1 YAQKGK
7 AYSEGIVAK
16 GVSKGKVTKEK
27 GDALLARITPT
38 TDYNDLKDVDMIIEA
53 VFEDPDVKA
62 DVIKKTEAVI
72 GADVIFASNTS
83 TLPITGLAK
92 NSERPD
98 QFIGIHFFSPVDK
111 MPLVEII
118 PGEQSGDRSLAYAL
132 DYVRMIKKTPIVVK
146 DTRGFYTNRVVPPY
160 LGEAMIMVQEG
171 VAPALIENAAKS
183 LGMPVG
189 PLALTD
195 ETSLELGHML
205 MQSTKKELGD
215 DYKPSGNEELLEK
228 MVVGLG
234 RKGRKSGGGFYD
246 YPEGGKKHLWKGLDE
261 HFPLA
266 DEQPSLEDAKER
278 LLYAQ
283 LIPASHCFAEGIVFD
298 PQSAD
303 LGAIFGWG
311 FAPWTGGPMS
321 HIDTI
326 GMENFVRKA
335 ESLAQK
341 YGARFS
347 PPQSFREMAEKNETL
362 YKAA

>member
-1 YAQKGK
+1 
-7 AYSEGIVAK
+7 
-16 GVSKGKVTKEK
+16 
-27 GDALLARITPT
+27 
-38 TDYNDLKDVDMIIEA
+38 
-53 VFEDPDVKA
+53 
-62 DVIKKTEAVI
+62 
-72 GADVIFASNTS
+72 
-83 TLPITGLAK
+83 
-92 NSERPD
+92 
-98 QFIGIHFFSPVDK
+98 

-118 PGEQSGDRSLAYAL
+118 PGGRSGDASLAAAL
-132 DYVRMIKKTPIVVK
+132 DYVGMIRKTPIVVK

-160 LGEAMIMVQEG
+160 INEAMLMVAEG
-171 VAPALIENAAKS
+171 IKPALIENAAKS

-195 ETSLELGHML
+195 ETSLELGLRIMN
-205 MQSTKKELGD
+205 STKKELGK
-215 DYKPSGNEELLEK
+215 DYKPSGVEDLLET
-228 MVVGLG
+228 MVTKLG
-234 RKGRKSGGGFYD
+234 RKGRKSGGGFYE
-246 YPEGGKKHLWKGLDE
+246 YPADGKKFLWPGLE
-261 HFPLA
+261 EYFPIA
-266 DEQPSLEDAKER
+266 KDQPTLEEAKER

-283 LIPASHCFAEGIVFD
+283 LIPAAQCYAEGIVSD

-326 GMENFVRKA
+326 GLDTFVRKA

-347 PPQSFREMAEKNETL
+347 PPQHFREMAEKKETL